1 MTTDRMSRQLRALAR
16 MHGIQTSYFNVQHA
30 RVAVA
35 DGTLR
40 ELLAAMGMS
49 VNSPEDLE
57 AARHD
62 TVLRLWQRAIE
73 PVIVAWD
80 GLMPRFEVRTEAGET
95 LSPHVEIVREDGTT
109 RTFDPG
115 DLHVDDASEAHIE
128 GVDYRRLLI
137 NTGERLPAGYHTL
150 RVVLGSRQSEAI
162 ILAAPRTCYRGIQQ
176 WGAFAPLYSLRGRS
190 DWGAGSYADL
200 EELAE
205 WTARRGGGFVGTLPL
220 LPCFCEEGETP
231 SPYLPVTRLLWNDF
245 FIDIESIP
253 FLHDC
258 AEAVSLLADRD
269 FASRRRA
276 LGNSTLTD
284 YAGVQRL
291 KADVLRILCRYVFA
305 HSPGQRADLEDFL
318 REHPLVSDYA
328 RFRATCSHEKRP
340 WSEWREPA
348 CEGSIAEAQSGE
360 GDQSYH
366 EFVQWLAHR
375 QITRCLSSAS
385 EQRAGLYLD
394 LPLGVHPHGYDTWRF
409 REDFTPRVS
418 CGAPPDVV
426 FTTGQNWGAPP
437 LNPEAIREHHYD
449 YLRACIEHHMRNAAL
464 LRIDHVMGLHHIFC
478 IPEGA
483 DASVGTYVR
492 YHPEEVYAI
501 LSLESHRHR
510 TAVIGEDLGTVPT
523 EVRRSMSRH
532 GLSRMFVVYYEM
544 DAIASGSRPR
554 IPRDSMASIN
564 THDMPPFASMWSG
577 LDICQQ
583 AELGIVQRVQT
594 QANCA
599 RRETSKQILLQTMK
613 SSCGTL
619 EGDAGARKVLRCI
632 LGWMG
637 RSRAR
642 YVMVSL
648 DDLWL
653 EKRQQNVPGVG
664 ARYPSWRTRAAFGM
678 EEIEGDDEVAESL
691 GEVASAR
698 AGTRSAQS

>member
-16 MHGIQTSYFNVQHA
+16 LHGIQTSYFNVQHA

-40 ELLAAMGMS
+40 ELLAAMGTS
-49 VNSPEDLE
+49 VNTPEDLE

-62 TVLRLWQRAIE
+62 AVLRLWQRAIE

-80 GLMPRFEVRTEAGET
+80 GLMPRIEVRTKPGEALT
-95 LSPHVEIVREDGTT
+95 PHVEIDREDGTT
-109 RTFDPG
+109 LTFNLR
-115 DLHVDDASEAHIE
+115 DLHMDDDTGDRIE
-128 GVDYRRLLI
+128 GVDYRRLRI
-137 NTGERLPAGYHTL
+137 NTGENLPTGYHTL
-150 RVVLGSRQSEAI
+150 RVGLGNRQAEALVI
-162 ILAAPRTCYRGIQQ
+162 AAPRVCYQASRQ
-176 WGAFAPLYSLRGRS
+176 WGVFAPLYSLRGRS

-200 EELAE
+200 GELAG
-205 WTARRGGGFVGTLPL
+205 WTSRRGGAFVGTLPL
-220 LPCFCEEGETP
+220 LPCFYEADETP
-231 SPYLPVTRLLWNDF
+231 SPYLPLSRMMWSDF

-258 AEAVSLLADRD
+258 AAALSLLADGS
-269 FASRRRA
+269 FASAREA
-276 LGNSTLTD
+276 LGESTMTD
-284 YAGVQRL
+284 YAGVYRL
-291 KADVLRILCRYVFA
+291 KRQVLQLLCRHLHEQPSGY
-305 HSPGQRADLEDFL
+305 RASLADYL
-318 REHPLVSDYA
+318 RGNPRVSDYA
-328 RFRATCSHEKRP
+328 RFCSLCKQTPQPWPDWPMAARDGATDESLADSEEKR
-340 WSEWREPA
+340 
-348 CEGSIAEAQSGE
+348 
-360 GDQSYH
+360 YH
-366 EFVQWLAHR
+366 EFVQWIAHQQLAADPR
-375 QITRCLSSAS
+375 SGSERKAS
-385 EQRAGLYLD
+385 LYLD

-409 REDFTPRVS
+409 QESFLSHVS
-418 CGAPPDVV
+418 CGAPPDIV

-437 LNPEAIREHHYD
+437 PNPEAIRERHYD
-449 YLRACIEHHMRNAAL
+449 YLRACIQHHMRTAGL
-464 LRIDHVMGLHHIFC
+464 LRIDHVMGFHHVFC
-478 IPEGA
+478 IPSGGE
-483 DASVGTYVR
+483 ASDGTYVR

-510 TAVIGEDLGTVPT
+510 TAVVGEDLGTVPA

-577 LDICQQ
+577 LDIRQH
-583 AELGIVQRVQT
+583 AELGIVQRSQV
-594 QANCA
+594 QANYA
-599 RRETSKQILLQTMK
+599 KRETSKRRLLETVK
-613 SSCGTL
+613 PDCGTL
-619 EGDAGARKVLRCI
+619 GSGTGARKVLRCI

-637 RSRAR
+637 TSRAR

-664 ARYPSWRTRAAFGM
+664 ARYPSWRHRAAFTM
-678 EEIEGDDEVAESL
+678 EQIEGDDEVAESL

-698 AGTRSAQS
+698 AGTRSAQP